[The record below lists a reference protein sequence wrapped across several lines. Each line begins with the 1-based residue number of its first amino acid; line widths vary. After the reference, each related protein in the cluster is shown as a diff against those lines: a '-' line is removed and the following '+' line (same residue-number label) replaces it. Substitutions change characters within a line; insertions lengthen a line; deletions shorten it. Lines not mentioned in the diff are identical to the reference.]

1 MKFFGF
7 FITAAILA
15 AHWFYVR
22 HLDLS
27 SGATR
32 LASLAWYMVAL
43 PIGLSA
49 WTVWPSTGASVFFLP
64 VAWLVGMALWAGW
77 NKVAKVLGLES
88 KGKSNSQVLRGR
100 EIISEEQAI
109 RWLKKSG
116 DLDEC
121 RFKLGGVPVPEA
133 VETRHF
139 LLTGGT
145 GAGKTQAFFQIADS
159 ARKRGHRAIV
169 ADLGGAFIKRYMRH
183 GKDTILNPF
192 DQRTVN
198 WSPFA
203 EMRQSFD
210 AARLADSMVPRG
222 AGGGES
228 EEWKSYAR
236 TLLRAILQRLFEAG
250 APTNQALVYY
260 SLAATK
266 QELSAL
272 CAGTPAEPYFQEG
285 QEKFLGSVKSTLSHY
300 IEPLTFLR
308 PETGADAFSIR
319 KWAEEEGDGWLFISY
334 RDDQLAAI
342 APLIAS
348 QIDTA
353 ASAVLSGEE
362 DLERR
367 TWFFLDE
374 FATLGKINSVEPLL
388 NKGRKYGVCAAL
400 GYQSIGQPR
409 ETYGREKAQA
419 ILAGLSTWV
428 VLRQNDPES
437 AEYMSL
443 YLGDEEIRR
452 EIKSSSN
459 NKDSTSENTAEQYL
473 RQRAIMP
480 AELQQ
485 LADLQALVNI
495 AGPLPPAWTQIP
507 LSQAPQFETLPPK
520 ALEEIPNFRPML
532 IQNPAAQLAAPG
544 KKKDDDDG
552 GEGPDFTAALR

>member
-1 MKFFGF
+1 MLGI
-7 FITAAILA
+7 FISVALA
-15 AHWFYVR
+15 AVYWFAIR
-22 HLDLS
+22 RLD
-27 SGATR
+27 GANTGTR
-32 LASLAWYMVAL
+32 LALMAWEILVAPFAL
-43 PIGLSA
+43 GCWLVYSVTGFSVWLFPVSYLVGVFIFAGWLKVSKFLGLS
-49 WTVWPSTGASVFFLP
+49 
-64 VAWLVGMALWAGW
+64 
-77 NKVAKVLGLES
+77 
-88 KGKSNSQVLRGR
+88 KGGKGSSQVLRGR
-100 EIISEEQAI
+100 EIFTEDEAVK
-109 RWLKKSG
+109 WLKKEGALES
-116 DLDEC
+116 C
-121 RFKLGGVPVPEA
+121 AFKLGGVPVPES

-159 ARKRGHRAIV
+159 ARERGHRSIV
-169 ADLGGAFIKRYMRH
+169 ADLGGTFIKRYFKH

-210 AARLADSMVPRG
+210 AARLAESMVPRG
-222 AGGGES
+222 AGGGDS
-228 EEWKSYAR
+228 EEWRGYAR
-236 TLLRAILQRLFEAG
+236 TLLRAILQRLFETG
-250 APTNQALVYY
+250 ATTNQALVYFAL
-260 SLAATK
+260 SATP

-272 CAGTPAEPYFQEG
+272 CAGTPAEPYFRQG
-285 QEKFLGSVKSTLSHY
+285 LEKLLGSITSTLSTY
-300 IEPLTFLR
+300 IEPLTYLR
-308 PETGADAFSIR
+308 PEAGADAFSIR
-319 KWAEEEGDGWLFISY
+319 KWAEEDGDGWLFISY

-419 ILAGLSTWV
+419 ILSGLSTWV

-452 EIKSSSN
+452 EIHSSSSN
-459 NKDSTSENTAEQYL
+459 KDQTSENTAEQYL

-495 AGPLPPAWTQIP
+495 AGPLPPAWTKIP
-507 LSQAPQFETLPPK
+507 LSETPKYDSLPPK
-520 ALEEIPNFRPML
+520 ALEEVPNFKPML
-532 IQNPAAQLAAPG
+532 IQNPAAQLAAPSQD
-544 KKKDDDDG
+544 KKDGDEPPAIDYA
-552 GEGPDFTAALR
+552 AALR